1 MGWLGMTSPLFITT
15 YYSTM
20 HKIPPLTL
28 PYIVSCLRS
37 FMEIRKGY
45 YTYFSDNDDIMGFN
59 NPPFITPLVTGM
71 SWLG

>member
-1 MGWLGMTSPLFITT
+1 
-15 YYSTM
+15 
-20 HKIPPLTL
+20 
-28 PYIVSCLRS
+28 
-37 FMEIRKGY
+37 MEIRKGY